1 MLETCEQKNHTKSGV
16 PFGRALWTLIRITF
30 KRCARSLAVQV
41 GDLVRQKHTPQGVW
55 LVTKIDTI
63 DGWFKAQSCG
73 YHSAWL
79 RTNEYEVLSR
89 GNR

>member
-1 MLETCEQKNHTKSGV
+1 
-16 PFGRALWTLIRITF
+16 
-30 KRCARSLAVQV
+30 VQV